1 VSTATK
7 RGGAGLEWFIGRRYL
22 ASRRGTRFLSLITL
36 IAIGG
41 VSVGVMA
48 LITVI
53 AVMTGLQNDLRDK
66 ILGVNP
72 HIWVMTYGEGMR
84 MDDWQGVQQ
93 RVTRLPNVEAAAPFV
108 HAELGVRN
116 RAGYA
121 EAGILRGMDPGKSG
135 PTVTAIT
142 DSLRKSGA
150 LARVSPDGLPP
161 LVLGERLAA
170 RANILEGDTVTLISF
185 QPASASNPLAGS
197 FGGMQPKLRYFR
209 AAGTFRTGMFE
220 YDNKFMY
227 TTLSAAQEINN
238 LGTAVSGIEVRVQ
251 DPARAGEVGKEIT
264 TALGLPYRTD
274 DWMAMNGPL
283 FSALKLE
290 KLAMFVILTLIV
302 IVAAF
307 NIVSTLVMVV
317 TDKTR
322 EIGILKSMG
331 MTSGRILRIFI
342 LQGLVIGVV
351 GSLLGAA
358 GGVVLTYVID
368 RYELIKIPG
377 DIYFVSSLPVAYHPS
392 DLLTIVCSTIV
403 ISFLA
408 TIYPALQAARLAPV
422 EAIRHE

>member
-1 VSTATK
+1 MNEAK
-7 RGGAGLEWFIGRRYL
+7 GRGGSGLEWFIGRRYL

-53 AVMTGLQNDLRDK
+53 AVMTGLQTDLRNK
-66 ILGVNP
+66 ILSVNP
-72 HIWVMTYGEGMR
+72 HIWVMTYGEAMK
-84 MDDWQGVQQ
+84 MDDWPSVLA
-93 RVTRLPNVEAAAPFV
+93 RVRRVPDVVAAAPFV
-108 HAELGVRN
+108 HTELGLRN
-116 RAGYA
+116 RAGYSEGA
-121 EAGILRGMDPGKSG
+121 ILRGIDPGTSG

-142 DSLRKSGA
+142 DSLRKGGLLSKPT
-150 LARVSPDGLPP
+150 RTGLPP
-161 LVLGERLAA
+161 LVLGARLAE

-185 QPASASNPLAGS
+185 QSGTVSPM
-197 FGGMQPKLRYFR
+197 GGLLPMMRYFEVV
-209 AAGTFRTGMFE
+209 GKFQTGMYE

-227 TTLSAAQEINN
+227 TNVRAAQELGN
-238 LGTAVSGIEVRVQ
+238 LGSAVTGIEVRVP
-251 DPARAGEVGKEIT
+251 DPEEATDVGRRIT
-264 TALGLPYRTD
+264 GVLGVPYRTD
-274 DWMAMNGPL
+274 DWKSMNGAL

-290 KLAMFVILTLIV
+290 KLAMTIILLLIV
-302 IVAAF
+302 VVAAF

-331 MTSGRILRIFI
+331 MTARRILRIFI
-342 LQGLVIGVV
+342 MQGLVIGVV
-351 GSLLGAA
+351 GSLLGTA
-358 GGVVLTYVID
+358 GGVLLTWIID

-377 DIYFVSSLPVAYHPS
+377 DIYFVSSLPVAYDPA
-392 DLLTIVCSTIV
+392 DLGTIVVSTIV

>member
-1 VSTATK
+1 MSTATR
-7 RGGAGLEWFIGRRYL
+7 RGGVGLEWFIGRRYL

-53 AVMTGLQNDLRDK
+53 AVMTGLQTDLRNK

-84 MDDWQGVQQ
+84 MDAWPDVLQKVRRVPGV
-93 RVTRLPNVEAAAPFV
+93 VAAAPFV
-108 HAELGVRN
+108 HAELGLRN

-121 EAGILRGMDPGKSG
+121 EAAILRGLDPGTTG

-142 DSLRKSGA
+142 DTLRRHGM
-150 LARVSPDGLPP
+150 LTRRTLGGLPP

-185 QPASASNPLAGS
+185 QPAAANNPLAPS
-197 FGGMQPKLRYFR
+197 FGGVQPKLRYFTVV
-209 AAGTFRTGMFE
+209 GTFRTGMYE

-227 TTLSAAQEINN
+227 TTLAAAQEINN
-238 LGTAVSGIEVRVQ
+238 LGNAVTGVEVRVP
-251 DPARAGEVGKEIT
+251 DPMEATAIGARIT
-264 TALGLPYRTD
+264 AALGLPYRTD
-274 DWMAMNGPL
+274 DWKTMNGAL

-290 KLAMFVILTLIV
+290 KLAMTIILLLIV
-302 IVAAF
+302 VVAAF

-342 LQGLVIGVV
+342 MQGLVIGVV
-351 GSLLGAA
+351 GSLLGTA
-358 GGVVLTYVID
+358 GGVLLTWTID
-368 RYELIKIPG
+368 HYELIKIPG
-377 DIYFVSSLPVAYHPS
+377 DIYFVSSLPVAYDAG
-392 DLLTIVCSTIV
+392 DLVTIIASTIL
-403 ISFLA
+403 ISLVA

>member
-1 VSTATK
+1 MSTATRDGK
-7 RGGAGLEWFIGRRYL
+7 SGLEWYISRRYL

-41 VSVGVMA
+41 VTVGVMA

-72 HIWVMTYGEGMR
+72 HIWVMTYGEAMR
-84 MDDWQGVQQ
+84 MDSWPETLAKVRTVDGV
-93 RVTRLPNVEAAAPFV
+93 VAAAPFV
-108 HAELGVRN
+108 HTELGISN

-121 EAGILRGMDPGKSG
+121 EAAVLRGVDLSGRG
-135 PTVTAIT
+135 PTVTAIN
-142 DSLRKSGA
+142 DSLRRQGLLNRPTRS
-150 LARVSPDGLPP
+150 GLPP
-161 LVLGERLAA
+161 LMLGQRLAI
-170 RANILEGDTVTLISF
+170 RANILQGDTVTLISF
-185 QPASASNPLAGS
+185 QSGKMSPLGMPTPELARFEVVGS
-197 FGGMQPKLRYFR
+197 FQ
-209 AAGTFRTGMFE
+209 TGMYE

-227 TTLSAAQEINN
+227 TTIPAAQKLAN
-238 LGTAVSGIEVRVQ
+238 LGNSVTGIEVRVPEPMQ
-251 DPARAGEVGKEIT
+251 AMAVGTSIRDR
-264 TALGLPYRTD
+264 LGVAYRTD
-274 DWMAMNGPL
+274 DWISMNKAL

-290 KLAMFVILTLIV
+290 KLAMGIILLLIV

-317 TDKTR
+317 IDKTR

-342 LQGLVIGVV
+342 YQGLVIGIV
-351 GSLLGAA
+351 GSLMGAA
-358 GGVVLTYVID
+358 GGILLTYIID

-377 DIYFVSSLPVAYHPS
+377 DIYFVNSLPVAYDVV
-392 DLLTIVCSTIV
+392 DLATIVLSTIL
-403 ISFLA
+403 ISLFA

>member
-1 VSTATK
+1 MSTATRK
-7 RGGAGLEWFIGRRYL
+7 GGAGLEWFIGRRYL

-41 VSVGVMA
+41 VAVGVMA

-53 AVMTGLQNDLRDK
+53 AVMTGLQTDLRNK

-84 MDDWQGVQQ
+84 MDDWQAVQERVRRVPGV
-93 RVTRLPNVEAAAPFV
+93 VAAAPFV
-108 HAELGVRN
+108 HAELGLRN

-121 EAGILRGMDPGKSG
+121 EAGVLRGIDPGKSG

-142 DSLRKSGA
+142 DSLRLSGA
-150 LARVSPDGLPP
+150 LTRPTGSSLPP

-170 RANILEGDTVTLISF
+170 RANILVGDTVTLISF
-185 QPASASNPLAGS
+185 QPASASNPMAGT
-197 FGGMQPKLRYFR
+197 FGGMQPKLRYYQ
-209 AAGTFRTGMFE
+209 AVGTFRTGMFE

-227 TTLSAAQEINN
+227 TTIAAAQEINN
-238 LGTAVSGIEVRVQ
+238 LGTAVSGIEVRV
-251 DPARAGEVGKEIT
+251 PEPMKAAEVGKEIT
-264 TALGLPYRTD
+264 AALGLPYRTD
-274 DWMAMNGPL
+274 DWMAMNGAL

-302 IVAAF
+302 VVAAF

-331 MTSGRILRIFI
+331 MTSGRILRIFV

-351 GSLLGAA
+351 GSLLGAT
-358 GGVVLTYVID
+358 GGVLLTYIID

-392 DLLTIVCSTIV
+392 DLLAIVASTVV
-403 ISFLA
+403 ISFIA
-408 TIYPALQAARLAPV
+408 TIYPALQAARLTPV